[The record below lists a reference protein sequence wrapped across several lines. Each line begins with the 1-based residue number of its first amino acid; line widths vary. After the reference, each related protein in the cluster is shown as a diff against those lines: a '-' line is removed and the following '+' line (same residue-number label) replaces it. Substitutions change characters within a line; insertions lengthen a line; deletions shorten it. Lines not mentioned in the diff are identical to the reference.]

1 MSIIAGNL
9 LDDIEVNADNRFTLL
24 KLSSEFLR
32 TFFSFFNV
40 TKVFEKESVFSM
52 DVKKNF
58 YFLENVY
65 LFIWLYSFFK
75 RSSGITN

>member
-32 TFFSFFNV
+32 TVFSFFNV
-40 TKVFEKESVFSM
+40 TKVFEKAIVFSV
-52 DVKKNF
+52 DVNKNL
-58 YFLENVY
+58 YFLDKVY
-65 LFIWLYSFFK
+65 LFI
-75 RSSGITN
+75 